1 MPAAKAPPPGT
12 EGYAAEAETLLHAY
26 EQVIFAEVHAA
37 ILDLI
42 PPAPADIL
50 ELGAGTGRDAAYLAA
65 LGHRVTAVEPTDAL
79 RQGARRLHPDPAIRW
94 SDDSLPALASLTGA
108 YDLILLTAVWMHLD
122 ASERAQAMP
131 RLASLLRPGAALI
144 LSLRHGPVPPG
155 RRMFAVG
162 ADETASLAATA
173 GLTEIRRLTQSPVL
187 PRNIAE
193 GITWTRLAFRKP
205 A

>member
-1 MPAAKAPPPGT
+1 MPPAKDAPPGT
-12 EGYAAEAETLLHAY
+12 QGYAAEAETLLQTY

-42 PPAPADIL
+42 PAPPADIL
-50 ELGAGTGRDAAYLAA
+50 DLGAGSGRDAAHLAA

-79 RQGARRLHPDPAIRW
+79 RDGARRLHPNPAIRW
-94 SDDSLPALASLTGA
+94 SGDSLPALARTTGA

-122 ASERAQAMP
+122 AAERAAAMP
-131 RLASLLRPGAALI
+131 RLAALLRPGAVLI

-155 RRMFAVG
+155 RRMFAVS
-162 ADETASLAATA
+162 ADETSALASAQT
-173 GLTEIRRLTQSPVL
+173 LTEIRRLSQSPVL

-193 GITWTRLAFRKP
+193 GITWTRLAFRRP
-205 A
+205 T